1 MFHFPFQLGKGKGN
15 YPGSA
20 APSPCCPSW
29 GRWRQRAGGCGEPPA
44 AAPARTSAPG
54 RTSPAP
60 RRCST
65 GRRRTYLYVVHKYFI
80 FKWQV
85 EYFQHCTLNIFH
97 WTTQNIFILCTR
109 YFYLHIEV
117 LKSHGVCPQQLVGVH
132 GHEGDAEEAA
142 EVVRTGPG
150 GDLGIYIYI
159 HYITLHSTQQI
170 YQVMGQCNYH
180 PGRLMLS
187 GVRQIQLNMADWFLS
202 KSLWSWW

>member
-1 MFHFPFQLGKGKGN
+1 MFHFLFRLGKEKKN
-15 YPGSA
+15 YPPSA
-20 APSPCCPSW
+20 PPSPCCPSW
-29 GRWRQRAGGCGEPPA
+29 GRWTRRAGGCGEPPA

-65 GRRRTYLYVVHKYFI
+65 ERRRTYLYVVHKYFI

-85 EYFQHCTLNIFH
+85 GYFQHCTLNIFH

-117 LKSHGVCPQQLVGVH
+117 LESHGVCPQQLVGVH
-132 GHEGDAEEAA
+132 GHEGDSEQTA

-150 GDLGIYIYI
+150 GDLGSGYLHLHYIYI
-159 HYITLHSTQQI
+159 T
-170 YQVMGQCNYH
+170 
-180 PGRLMLS
+180 
-187 GVRQIQLNMADWFLS
+187 
-202 KSLWSWW
+202 